1 MESKLDKKKLENTR
15 KVRDSKKMC
24 RSIECRSIWWCQR
37 VVGKMIISELL
48 EIGLMEEVQ

>member
-24 RSIECRSIWWCQR
+24 RSIG
-37 VVGKMIISELL
+37 VDLFGGVK
-48 EIGLMEEVQ
+48 GLSKRW